1 MPMYIVY
8 YSIQENK
15 MFDNPI
21 KRVREDYERYDEWDD
36 EEEWDDCPSPPV
48 PTPPTEKSQQQS
60 ARVSEFFKF

>member
-1 MPMYIVY
+1 
-8 YSIQENK
+8 

-48 PTPPTEKSQQQS
+48 PTPPPEKSQPKS